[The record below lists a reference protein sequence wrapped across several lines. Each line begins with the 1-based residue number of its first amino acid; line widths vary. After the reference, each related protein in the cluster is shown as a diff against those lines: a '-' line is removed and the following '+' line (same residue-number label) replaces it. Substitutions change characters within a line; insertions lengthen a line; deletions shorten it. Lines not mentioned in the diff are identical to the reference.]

1 VSFYIRFLFFL
12 SFISSFLLTHSP
24 CSWSERPRTLARLYP
39 RLFAEL
45 SGVSSFSTSEVFSP
59 LVSFPSSPSSF
70 PRFGHS
76 FSLSLTGLT
85 LEALDSKLTR
95 VLHRPILHHVPRALE
110 RASDL
115 NFSRKSSDSFL
126 RSIIRANSSLPS
138 LSSPLISEIVL
149 LYSSHATG
157 SSHECSLNAALL
169 M

>member
-1 VSFYIRFLFFL
+1 MSFYIRFLFFL

-76 FSLSLTGLT
+76 FSRSLTGLT
-85 LEALDSKLTR
+85 FEALDSKLTR
-95 VLHRPILHHVPRALE
+95 VLHLHHVPRALE

-138 LSSPLISEIVL
+138 LSSPLIIEIVL
-149 LYSSHATG
+149 LYSLHATG